1 MQGKEPIASP
11 APARAWTRPEDY
23 IGALARK
30 RTFRRSRSRGE
41 RTQPEAPQMLLS
53 TLPFLALI
61 ALLAVLGIAIMITA
75 IPGSHPQPKA
85 RQVAAREQGVAERGW
100 FQEAQKQFHK

>member
-1 MQGKEPIASP
+1 MRGKEPIASP
-11 APARAWTRPEDY
+11 APDQAWTRPEAY

-30 RTFRRSRSRGE
+30 RTFRRSRERRQ
-41 RTQPEAPQMLLS
+41 RTQPEAPNILLS

-61 ALLAVLGIAIMITA
+61 VLLAVLGIAIILTA
-75 IPGSHPQPKA
+75 IPGSHPQPRP
-85 RQVAAREQGVAERGW
+85 RQVAAKEQGVAERGW